1 MKKRLVI
8 AFCVF
13 LLVSCNNKETTS
25 SDDKNDDK
33 TLCECVELDEK
44 GVWDGQLSEGC
55 IQIYLT
61 KFGNDMEQ
69 MHLWFLDNCPA
80 YQLKKQKQKLVI

>member
-1 MKKRLVI
+1 MKRPLII
-8 AFCVF
+8 AFCIF
-13 LLVSCNNKETTS
+13 LLVGCNNKETTS
-25 SDDKNDDK
+25 SDDK

-44 GVWDGQLSEGC
+44 GVWDGQLSEEC

-69 MHLWFLDNCPA
+69 MHLWFLENCPA
-80 YQLKKQKQKLVI
+80 YKLKKEKQKLEI